1 MEIMVQYIIRLFFFT
16 VLAFF
21 ATGCSESENSLTGGG
36 WIEGLTTD
44 VEFPMEGGTQNYE
57 FSLAGGLDASQM
69 ACVIPSKDNSWCE
82 VVISGNQLTLYVYR
96 SYADSDRFT
105 TVTLEYGEEYSFVI
119 RVKQEAGISE
129 DDIKIPVMAGTADTE
144 NDGNEMD
151 KSFDG
156 DYKTYFN
163 SKGGINVVST
173 FRMTYTLESG
183 HTLYRIVYT
192 PRTDSGNKW
201 GSFNKFDVEVATE
214 DNPAKFVQVAS
225 FERGD
230 GVHTPLDFYLDQPVA
245 NAKYVRFSVHSAY
258 QQRVSCAEMEFYE
271 PSSNQFDYE
280 SIFAD
285 RLYTSLKSGVTELQ
299 IKNMPDN
306 PMRSL
311 ALDLFNRT
319 YETKYRLADYR
330 PYQHPSVIASY
341 NRTSS
346 YSLSDNP
353 TGIFV
358 EVGEKLFVALG
369 ETYQGAEISLLIRD
383 LNGGYGNSQT
393 YSLKQGLNE
402 IVPAVGGLVYVLNNV
417 EEEIPL
423 LLESEEDKQEAAAK
437 TVTVHIISG
446 EVNGYYDCQKNT
458 LEEWPEILANAKYQ
472 DLDILGNYAHITW
485 RTSDFIKYN
494 TDIETVLEN
503 YDRLV
508 WLQEE
513 FMGLVKYNRMFNNRM
528 HFSIDYQAKSPN
540 ASSYRAVYT
549 PGYAEVLCDQNRFET
564 RLWGPAHEVGHCNQT
579 RPGLKWAG
587 TTEVTNNIMSLYVQ
601 ASFGQPCKLLVDEQ
615 GGMPIYAYAQQQIV
629 KKKNPHTTTVA
640 SNEARLVPFWQL
652 KLYMMD
658 VLGKKDFYHDLY
670 EYYRNYDY
678 EALEA
683 DKYTDGVY
691 QLDFVR
697 QVCRISGLNMLDFF
711 EKWGFLTPV
720 DTELNDYGTKKFTV
734 TESQITALEEEISKE
749 GYAMPHKD
757 VHLIQEDNLHN
768 YQ

>member
-1 MEIMVQYIIRLFFFT
+1 
-16 VLAFF
+16 
-21 ATGCSESENSLTGGG
+21 
-36 WIEGLTTD
+36 
-44 VEFPMEGGTQNYE
+44 
-57 FSLAGGLDASQM
+57 
-69 ACVIPSKDNSWCE
+69 
-82 VVISGNQLTLYVYR
+82 
-96 SYADSDRFT
+96 
-105 TVTLEYGEEYSFVI
+105 
-119 RVKQEAGISE
+119 
-129 DDIKIPVMAGTADTE
+129 
-144 NDGNEMD
+144 
-151 KSFDG
+151 
-156 DYKTYFN
+156 
-163 SKGGINVVST
+163 
-173 FRMTYTLESG
+173 
-183 HTLYRIVYT
+183 
-192 PRTDSGNKW
+192 
-201 GSFNKFDVEVATE
+201 
-214 DNPAKFVQVAS
+214 
-225 FERGD
+225 
-230 GVHTPLDFYLDQPVA
+230 
-245 NAKYVRFSVHSAY
+245 
-258 QQRVSCAEMEFYE
+258 MEFYE
-271 PSSNQFDYE
+271 PSSNQFDYG

-285 RLYTSLKSGVTELQ
+285 QLYTSLKSGVTELQ

-311 ALDLFNRT
+311 ALALFEGT
-319 YETKYRLADYR
+319 YDTKYRIATYR
-330 PYQHPSVIASY
+330 PYQHPSVMASY

-353 TGIFV
+353 TGIYV
-358 EVGEKLFVALG
+358 EAGEKLFVALG
-369 ETYQGAEISLLIRD
+369 NVYPEAKISLLVRD
-383 LNGGYGNSQT
+383 LNGGYGNSRT
-393 YSLKQGLNE
+393 YQLKPGLNE
-402 IVPAVGGLVYVLNNV
+402 IIPTVGGLVYVLNNV
-417 EEEIPL
+417 DEDIPL
-423 LLESEEDKQEAAAK
+423 LLETDEDKQRAAAK
-437 TVTVHIISG
+437 SVTVHMVSG
-446 EVNGYYDCQKNT
+446 GVNGYYDCQKNT
-458 LEEWPEILANAKYQ
+458 PEEWPEILANAKYQ

-485 RTSDFIKYN
+485 RTSDFVKYN

-528 HFSIDYQAKSPN
+528 HFSIDYQAGNPN
-540 ASSYRAVYT
+540 ASTYRTVYT
-549 PGYAEVLCDQNRFET
+549 PSYAEVLCDQNRFEA
-564 RLWGPAHEVGHCNQT
+564 RLWGPAHEVGHMNQT

-601 ASFGQPCKLLVDEQ
+601 TSFGQPCKLLVDEQ

-629 KKKNPHTTTVA
+629 KNKYPHATSAA

-652 KLYMMD
+652 KLYMID

-720 DTELNDYGTKKFTV
+720 DTELNDYGKKKFTV
-734 TESQITALEEEISKE
+734 TESQISALKEEINKE
-749 GYAMPHKD
+749 GYALPHKD